1 MRTTELYLKT
11 AFCCM
16 ACDGSI
22 ADVEV
27 FALKQY
33 ISANSSQFDGLDVDL
48 ALNTYVDSINTMGE
62 QFLKNYLSEISELNL
77 SEEEQ
82 LKVVSLAINIIEADE
97 IIEYSEIAFF
107 KKIRLRLSIS
117 DDQILSRLPGKE
129 DYLLPDIID
138 DSPFEW
144 MPVSFNRIAI
154 NELN

>member
-22 ADVEV
+22 ADEEV
-27 FALKQY
+27 STLRQY
-33 ISANSSQFDGLDVDL
+33 IAANSGKFDGYDIDL
-48 ALNTYVDSINTMGE
+48 SLNSYIESINTIGE
-62 QFLKNYLSEISELNL
+62 QFLKNYLAELTELNL

-82 LKVVSLAINIIEADE
+82 LNVIHLAINIIEADE
-97 IIEYSEIAFF
+97 KIEYSEIAFF
-107 KKIRLRLSIS
+107 KKIRLRLTVS
-117 DDQILSRLPGKE
+117 DDQILSMMPGKE

-144 MPVSFNRIAI
+144 LPVSFGNITI
-154 NELN
+154 N